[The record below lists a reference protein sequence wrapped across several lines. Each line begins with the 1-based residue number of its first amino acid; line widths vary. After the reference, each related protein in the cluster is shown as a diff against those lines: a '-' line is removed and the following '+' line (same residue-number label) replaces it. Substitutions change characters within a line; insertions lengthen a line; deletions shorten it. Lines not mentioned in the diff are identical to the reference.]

1 MGFALI
7 TAVFIG
13 IFGGVITAWIP
24 LTVFALLSC
33 YTQYFAAVAAVVIYG
48 VLGLYFLIKKRL
60 KCLGKLIISGL
71 LVVIGYAPW
80 IGVLFRQITAVESDK
95 NTIHVVNNSFSD
107 YFEYFIT
114 QSYDYHI
121 KLFLILSFMLLLILS
136 VIAFVKK
143 YHKNSIEHYVIS
155 AMGAMVFFTVILFGL
170 LASFIGNPIL
180 LPRYL
185 FMSLLPLMFSFG
197 DVLSKGGKRIVK
209 IASFILTFMII
220 IQSCMFC
227 AANTRRASETKKW
240 REMLISGNELVILVE
255 NYAFGWRI
263 IKQITGLR
271 VEVFIEEKY
280 SSEYKEIMEKYKKST
295 VELFDKVVYGDNYK
309 LNESENG
316 EFLLNEVKSRGT
328 ILVVLRH
335 PEIARDLSDT
345 GQVKAEKIGENDQ
358 QILYRLT
365 YVIDENGVKK

>member
-1 MGFALI
+1 M
-7 TAVFIG
+7 
-13 IFGGVITAWIP
+13 
-24 LTVFALLSC
+24 
-33 YTQYFAAVAAVVIYG
+33 QYFAAVAAVVIYG

-143 YHKNSIEHYVIS
+143 YHKNSIEHYMIS

-227 AANTRRASETKKW
+227 AANTRRASETKKC
-240 REMLISGNELVILVE
+240 REMLISGNESVILVE

-328 ILVVLRH
+328 VLVVLRH

-358 QILYRLT
+358 QIFYRLT

>member
-1 MGFALI
+1 M
-7 TAVFIG
+7 
-13 IFGGVITAWIP
+13 
-24 LTVFALLSC
+24 
-33 YTQYFAAVAAVVIYG
+33 
-48 VLGLYFLIKKRL
+48 
-60 KCLGKLIISGL
+60 
-71 LVVIGYAPW
+71 
-80 IGVLFRQITAVESDK
+80 
-95 NTIHVVNNSFSD
+95 
-107 YFEYFIT
+107 
-114 QSYDYHI
+114 
-121 KLFLILSFMLLLILS
+121 
-136 VIAFVKK
+136 
-143 YHKNSIEHYVIS
+143 
-155 AMGAMVFFTVILFGL
+155 
-170 LASFIGNPIL
+170 
-180 LPRYL
+180 
-185 FMSLLPLMFSFG
+185 
-197 DVLSKGGKRIVK
+197 K
-209 IASFILTFMII
+209 IASFLLTFMII

-240 REMLISGNELVILVE
+240 RDMLVSGNESVILVE

-328 ILVVLRH
+328 VLVVLRH